1 MYRNITT
8 DGETGMADRYL
19 KVPEAADRL
28 AIGRTHA
35 YDLITRGLL
44 PHVRIGR
51 SVRIPERAL
60 EEYLAARTVIPDPG
74 QPAGRR

>member
-1 MYRNITT
+1 MYRNIITH
-8 DGETGMADRYL
+8 GERCMAERYL
-19 KVPEAADRL
+19 KVPEAAERL

-44 PHVRIGR
+44 PYVRIGR

-60 EEYLAARTVIPDPG
+60 DEYLAARTVIPDPG
-74 QPAGRR
+74 QSAARR